1 MSDGA
6 FTAYLAERG
15 LDETSPQLE
24 DLRLAHACLR
34 GDERALAAFDARH
47 RAAVLR
53 SLSSFAVAQEDV
65 WQRVLERLFV
75 GGKLA
80 LYRGEGDLNAWL
92 RVVATREALAM
103 SGRVKEEES
112 DDVLAM
118 VELGG
123 DPALDVFRQ
132 RHEHDF
138 RTALREALQ
147 SLEPRQ
153 RTLLRMSV
161 TERLKPHEIGRVY
174 GVHRTTAMRWLDEA
188 QAALISETR
197 RLLGERLQLDRW
209 QLLSLLRWLP
219 NQLAISLPTIDR

>member
-1 MSDGA
+1 MTDDA
-6 FTAYLAERG
+6 FNAYLAERG
-15 LDETSPQLE
+15 LDETSPHLD
-24 DLRLAHACLR
+24 DLRLACACLR
-34 GDERALAAFDARH
+34 GDERALAEFDSRH
-47 RAAVLR
+47 RAVVLR
-53 SLSSFAVAQEDV
+53 SLASFNVAHEDV

-80 LYRGEGDLNAWL
+80 LYRGEGEINAWL

-103 SGRVKEEES
+103 SGRTKEDES
-112 DDVLAM
+112 EDVLAM
-118 VELGG
+118 VSFGE

-161 TERLKPHEIGRVY
+161 TERLKPHEIARVY

-188 QAALISETR
+188 QAASIAETR
-197 RLLGERLQLDRW
+197 RLLGERLKLDRW

-219 NQLAISLPTIDR
+219 NQLAISLPTIDG

>member
-1 MSDGA
+1 MTDDA
-6 FTAYLAERG
+6 LRAYLQARG
-15 LDETSPQLE
+15 LDETSPHID
-24 DLRLAHACLR
+24 DLRLAHDCLR

-47 RAAVLR
+47 RAVVLR
-53 SLSSFAVAQEDV
+53 ALASFTVAHEDV

-80 LYRGEGDLNAWL
+80 LYRGEGELNAWL

-103 SGRVKEEES
+103 SGRAREEEP

-118 VELGG
+118 VEFGE
-123 DPALDVFRQ
+123 DPALDVFRR
-132 RHEHDF
+132 RHEDDF
-138 RTALREALQ
+138 RAALRDALQ
-147 SLEPRQ
+147 ALQPRQ
-153 RTLLRMSV
+153 RTLLKMSV

-197 RLLGERLQLDRW
+197 RLLAERLKLDRW

-219 NQLAISLPTIDR
+219 NQLAISLPTIDG